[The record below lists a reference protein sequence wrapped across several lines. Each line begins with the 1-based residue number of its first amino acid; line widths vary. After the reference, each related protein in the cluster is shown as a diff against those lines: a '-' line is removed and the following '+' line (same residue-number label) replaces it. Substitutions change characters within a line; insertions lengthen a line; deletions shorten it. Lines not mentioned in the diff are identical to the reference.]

1 MDTCGFPISTLV
13 SITLVVILSLPH
25 QTGGSP
31 GQNPGLIH
39 LLGPVGTIL
48 MPWRNWGSE
57 NSQPHPYS
65 SGRSAQQSGSFPSL
79 RLSLFIWEMGPYQL
93 TPGSQ
98 TRVPPSLS
106 LLHPQP
112 QLSEWR
118 RRQEEE
124 AGALEA
130 GEEARRRA
138 AREAEALNQRLAE
151 KAEVVERLERG
162 RRRLQQ
168 ELDDTTVDL
177 EQQRQLVSALEKKQR
192 KFDQVRHLGLATWG
206 TGMLTPAARHGHCEP
221 SVTGDV
227 AAQLWICENLRARC
241 LFPLSPCRIERTPI
255 DPGSCLLPPNNYC
268 WYPLLLPKVSCRY
281 TGGYT

>member
-1 MDTCGFPISTLV
+1 MDSCGFPISALA
-13 SITLVVILSLPH
+13 SIIVVVTLSLPH

-48 MPWRNWGSE
+48 TSWRSWGSE

-65 SGRSAQQSGSFPSL
+65 SGRSAQQSESSPSL
-79 RLSLFIWEMGPYQL
+79 GLSLLIWEMGPHQL
-93 TPGSQ
+93 TPGSPIW
-98 TRVPPSLS
+98 VPPTLS

-168 ELDDTTVDL
+168 ELDDATVDL

-192 KFDQVRHLGLATWG
+192 KFDQVRRLGLATWG
-206 TGMLTPAARHGHCEP
+206 TGMLTHAARLGHCE
-221 SVTGDV
+221 
-227 AAQLWICENLRARC
+227 
-241 LFPLSPCRIERTPI
+241 
-255 DPGSCLLPPNNYC
+255 
-268 WYPLLLPKVSCRY
+268 
-281 TGGYT
+281 